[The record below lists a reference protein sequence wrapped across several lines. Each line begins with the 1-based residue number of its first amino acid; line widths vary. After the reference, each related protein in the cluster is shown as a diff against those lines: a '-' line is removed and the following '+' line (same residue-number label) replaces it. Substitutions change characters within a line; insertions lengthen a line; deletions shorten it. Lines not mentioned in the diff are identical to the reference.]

1 MLSIFFQGR
10 RDKRMLYKI
19 ILALPLLGLAVIFPW
34 LLQNVEAHGRL
45 IEPPSRA
52 TMWR

>member
-1 MLSIFFQGR
+1 MLS
-10 RDKRMLYKI
+10 KVT
-19 ILALPLLGLAVIFPW
+19 LAVPLLSFVVITPW
-34 LLQNVEAHGRL
+34 LLHNVEAHGRL

>member
-1 MLSIFFQGR
+1 
-10 RDKRMLYKI
+10 MLYNL
-19 ILALPLLGLAVIFPW
+19 ILAVNVLGLAVISPW
-34 LLQNVEAHGRL
+34 LLQNVVAHGRL

>member
-1 MLSIFFQGR
+1 
-10 RDKRMLYKI
+10 MLYKVT
-19 ILALPLLGLAVIFPW
+19 LAVPLLTFVVITPW
-34 LLQNVEAHGRL
+34 LLYNVEAHGRL

>member
-1 MLSIFFQGR
+1 
-10 RDKRMLYKI
+10 MLYKVT
-19 ILALPLLGLAVIFPW
+19 LALPLLSIVVITPW
-34 LLQNVEAHGRL
+34 LLYNVEAHGRL

>member
-1 MLSIFFQGR
+1 
-10 RDKRMLYKI
+10 MLYKVT
-19 ILALPLLGLAVIFPW
+19 LALPLLSFVVITPW
-34 LLQNVEAHGRL
+34 LLHNVEAHGRL

>member
-1 MLSIFFQGR
+1 
-10 RDKRMLYKI
+10 MLYKFT
-19 ILALPLLGLAVIFPW
+19 LALPLLSFVLITTW
-34 LLQNVEAHGRL
+34 LLHNVEAHGRL

>member
-1 MLSIFFQGR
+1 
-10 RDKRMLYKI
+10 MLYKLT
-19 ILALPLLGLAVIFPW
+19 LALPLLGLAVILW
-34 LLQNVEAHGRL
+34 LLENVEAHGRL